1 MPFGNDF
8 RYNESRRVICMKR
21 RNHGFTLVEL
31 IVVLVILA
39 ILAAILVPALLGY
52 IDRAREKQELINAK
66 NCLNAVQAELSE
78 QYAKKGNTLK
88 PGFKPENLIIESKNN
103 QNANTPNGDVNA
115 TDTNSARRILELADL
130 KDNKTNGAKDP
141 YIIMFAVG
149 SNISDSTGATK
160 HDKFTVCYF
169 MYMETKDSTPLFY
182 FDGSWT
188 KKHPRIDDKSDLIN
202 SNNIVQV
209 GSMKGKRIQYYI
221 ISNKTGTIA
230 GKKEFWD
237 IVKKHY

>member
-1 MPFGNDF
+1 M
-8 RYNESRRVICMKR
+8 
-21 RNHGFTLVEL
+21 RN
-31 IVVLVILA
+31 I
-39 ILAAILVPALLGY
+39 
-52 IDRAREKQELINAK
+52 R
-66 NCLNAVQAELSE
+66 S
-78 QYAKKGNTLK
+78 
-88 PGFKPENLIIESKNN
+88 
-103 QNANTPNGDVNA
+103 
-115 TDTNSARRILELADL
+115 
-130 KDNKTNGAKDP
+130 
-141 YIIMFAVG
+141 
-149 SNISDSTGATK
+149 
-160 HDKFTVCYF
+160 FTVCYF